1 MHIEKGIINVI
12 DGFDDGRAKGDV
24 VNKVPVHDIEVNPV
38 STTADRT
45 LRFLLNSGKIR
56 GKQRRSDDDVGVLP

>member
-1 MHIEKGIINVI
+1 MIRSGNHQVNIEKGIINII
-12 DGFDDGRAKGDV
+12 DGFDDGWAKGDV
-24 VNKVPVHDIEVNPV
+24 VNKVPIHDIEVNPV

-56 GKQRRSDDDVGVLP
+56 GK